1 MTHGLHR
8 TRFGRPVLPQS
19 LERTPPLG
27 RFSDF
32 LRRAANQEARSRGGL
47 FRRGLRLGARTVHQL
62 HREPLRCTAPS
73 NPVSNIP
80 LSHTR
85 SLRRPPRLAP
95 TSGVRISRFLPA
107 CVRRKQAQ
115 DPSSPSRTGGGTAGS
130 CRCAPRPDA
139 LGWAQPPSVVNQ
151 IYQPKTDSGVPKASV
166 HCPGKCQER
175 CAHPSEPELPPQPAV
190 GPSVVAWH
198 ARAVAATMGQCV
210 AAVLLCVE
218 ERRRID
224 CMHPAIGRSCRLQS
238 PGDRC
243 GSSCASMPES
253 TTRICC

>member
-1 MTHGLHR
+1 M
-8 TRFGRPVLPQS
+8 
-19 LERTPPLG
+19 
-27 RFSDF
+27 
-32 LRRAANQEARSRGGL
+32 
-47 FRRGLRLGARTVHQL
+47 ARTVG
-62 HREPLRCTAPS
+62 PS
-73 NPVSNIP
+73 ADRQV
-80 LSHTR
+80 LQEH
-85 SLRRPPRLAP
+85 
-95 TSGVRISRFLPA
+95 
-107 CVRRKQAQ
+107 
-115 DPSSPSRTGGGTAGS
+115 
-130 CRCAPRPDA
+130 
-139 LGWAQPPSVVNQ
+139 PSVVNQ

-243 GSSCASMPES
+243 GSSCASMCPRPFQDVSENLPGCVPDS
-253 TTRICC
+253 SRTCPKPFRDVSQTLPGCVPDSSGTQPTAMAGSSATGEGEGRDFGVAVEAHQECVR

>member
-1 MTHGLHR
+1 MTTGMHN
-8 TRFGRPVLPQS
+8 PI
-19 LERTPPLG
+19 PPG
-27 RFSDF
+27 
-32 LRRAANQEARSRGGL
+32 
-47 FRRGLRLGARTVHQL
+47 
-62 HREPLRCTAPS
+62 P
-73 NPVSNIP
+73 
-80 LSHTR
+80 HTR
-85 SLRRPPRLAP
+85 PLMPAGLTRKASMWLVRWGNATALLRSAADSPP
-95 TSGVRISRFLPA
+95 
-107 CVRRKQAQ
+107 QE
-115 DPSSPSRTGGGTAGS
+115 
-130 CRCAPRPDA
+130 
-139 LGWAQPPSVVNQ
+139 PPSVVNQ

>member
-1 MTHGLHR
+1 MPFRPGHTIFLEISR
-8 TRFGRPVLPQS
+8 SKYEIQKTRRDVS
-19 LERTPPLG
+19 WRW
-27 RFSDF
+27 
-32 LRRAANQEARSRGGL
+32 
-47 FRRGLRLGARTVHQL
+47 LGAHATT
-62 HREPLRCTAPS
+62 LRVTA
-73 NPVSNIP
+73 
-80 LSHTR
+80 
-85 SLRRPPRLAP
+85 
-95 TSGVRISRFLPA
+95 
-107 CVRRKQAQ
+107 
-115 DPSSPSRTGGGTAGS
+115 
-130 CRCAPRPDA
+130 CAS
-139 LGWAQPPSVVNQ
+139 QHPSVVNQ